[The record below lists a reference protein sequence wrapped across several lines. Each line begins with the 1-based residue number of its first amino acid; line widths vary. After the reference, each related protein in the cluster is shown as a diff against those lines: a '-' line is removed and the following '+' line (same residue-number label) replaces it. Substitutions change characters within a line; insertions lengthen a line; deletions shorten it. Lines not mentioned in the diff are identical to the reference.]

1 MGKRVVVVGGDAA
14 GMSAASQIRRAN
26 PALEVLVL
34 EKGPFASYGACGM
47 PYYIAG
53 EIAAAEELLALKP
66 DQFAARGIE
75 VRLEH
80 EVAEVKTG
88 ARPVE
93 VMGNGGRMTERYDY
107 LVLATGGEVIT
118 PDWEGLELESVFF
131 LRGLHDG
138 IALRHFVD
146 ERQPEQA
153 VIVGTG
159 LIGVEMAEA
168 LLKRGVQV
176 TMIGRSQRLLSTFE
190 PEFAQEVIDELTER
204 GLRLV
209 SGCQVERLEGRDGRG
224 STVVTDQGA
233 FPADLV
239 LPAIGIRPAA
249 ELAKRAGIGLG
260 RSGGIAVSERMK
272 TDAPGVFAAG
282 DCAEVTHVVTGEKVF
297 SPLALTANRSG
308 RVAGDNLAADSLGE
322 FSVQRF
328 RGTAGTLVTK
338 VFDLTVAQTGLSP
351 LEAERSGFD
360 AAIFER
366 RSRSRAEYYPGG
378 SSIATRIVVDRH
390 TRRLLGAQMIGREGV
405 AGRIDVFAT
414 ALFNRMTVDD
424 IYNLELAYAPP
435 YGPVYDPVI
444 DICGKAGLEL

>member
-26 PALEVLVL
+26 PALEVLVF

-53 EIAAAEELLALKP
+53 EIGAAEDLLALKP

-80 EVAEVKTG
+80 EVVEVKPG
-88 ARPVE
+88 ARTVGVVGP
-93 VMGNGGRMTERYDY
+93 GGRMTERYDY
-107 LVLATGGEVIT
+107 LVLATGGEVVA
-118 PDWEGLELESVFF
+118 PDWEGLELENVFF

-138 IALRHFVD
+138 IALRRFVD

-159 LIGVEMAEA
+159 LVGVEMAEA

-176 TMIGRSQRLLSTFE
+176 TMIGRSQRLLSTFGV
-190 PEFAQEVIDELTER
+190 EFARGVIDELAER

-209 SGCQVERLEGRDGRG
+209 FDCRVERLEGRGGRV
-224 STVVTDQGA
+224 SRAVTDRGNFA
-233 FPADLV
+233 ADLV

-249 ELAKRAGIGLG
+249 GLAKRAGIGLG

-282 DCAEVTHVVTGEKVF
+282 DCTEVTHVVTGEKVF
-297 SPLALTANRSG
+297 APLALTANRTG
-308 RVAGDNLAADSLGE
+308 RVAGDNLAADSLGKV
-322 FSVQRF
+322 SSQRF
-328 RGTAGTLVTK
+328 RGTAGTLITK

-351 LEAERSGFD
+351 LEGERSGFD
-360 AAIFER
+360 AAVFER
-366 RSRSRAEYYPGG
+366 RSRSRAGYYPGG
-378 SSIATRIVVDRH
+378 SGIATRIAVDRR

>member
-26 PALEVLVL
+26 PALEVLVF

-66 DQFAARGIE
+66 DQFTARGIE

-80 EVAEVKTG
+80 EVVEVKPG
-88 ARPVE
+88 ARTVE
-93 VMGNGGRMTERYDY
+93 VVGTGGRMTERYDY
-107 LVLATGGEVIT
+107 LVLATGGEVVV
-118 PDWEGLELESVFF
+118 PQWEGLELENVFF

-159 LIGVEMAEA
+159 LVGVEMAEA

-190 PEFAQEVIDELTER
+190 PEFARGVSDELTER

-209 SGCQVERLEGRDGRG
+209 FECQVERLEGRDGRVSG
-224 STVVTDQGA
+224 VVTDQGN
-233 FPADLV
+233 FVADLV

-249 ELAKRAGIGLG
+249 GLAKRAGIGLG
-260 RSGGIAVSERMK
+260 KSGGITVSERMK

-297 SPLALTANRSG
+297 SPLALTANRTG
-308 RVAGDNLAADSLGE
+308 RVAGDNLAADSLGKV
-322 FSVQRF
+322 SSQRF

-366 RSRSRAEYYPGG
+366 RSRSRAKYYPGG
-378 SSIATRIVVDRH
+378 SDIATRIAVDRR